1 MNDKRLEESD
11 FKIQSLKDAEEL
23 FKTVSLTEAQ
33 FKVFLE
39 FMDTIH
45 EHIPIGLD
53 SLKGIG
59 HLAIKSWQ
67 VDHKRSITGI
77 ANVPHLEA
85 MKTLS
90 EICDYLKIE
99 LIKDLINSEDEASA
113 QKVTRAVDE
122 ALDHYNE
129 KYAER

>member
-1 MNDKRLEESD
+1 MSDKKLNESD
-11 FKIQSLKDAEEL
+11 FKIQSLKEAEDL

-39 FMDTIH
+39 LTDIIQ
-45 EHIPIGLD
+45 EQIPLGKD
-53 SLKGIG
+53 ALKGIG
-59 HLAIKSWQ
+59 YLAIKSWQ

-77 ANVPHLEA
+77 ANTQHLEV

-99 LIKDLINSEDEASA
+99 LIKDLIKSEDEAIA
-113 QKVTRAVDE
+113 QKVTKAVDE
-122 ALDHYNE
+122 ALKHYDE
-129 KYAER
+129 KYAEI

>member
-1 MNDKRLEESD
+1 MSEKKLDASD

-23 FKTVSLTEAQ
+23 FKTVALTESQ
-33 FKVFLE
+33 FRVFLE
-39 FMDTIH
+39 FIDIIH

-67 VDHKRSITGI
+67 IDHKRSITGI
-77 ANVPHLEA
+77 ANAPHLEV

-99 LIKDLINSEDEASA
+99 LIKNLINSEDEASA
-113 QKVTRAVDE
+113 QKVTIAVDE
-122 ALDHYNE
+122 ALAHYNE
-129 KYAER
+129 KYGDP